1 MTSDNDSMMR
11 LSSLATTLRE
21 TKSQIA
27 DLEAK
32 LKEHKKN
39 ESRIETEDMPELMKE
54 LDMKSFTLSD
64 GTKIE
69 VNEDLLCGIT
79 EENRDSAHSWLR
91 QNNFGGIIKTNI
103 IQQYGAGEIEEAT
116 KNVALIRKLTGRTAV
131 VLESVHAQT
140 LKAFLKEQRTKGTKI
155 PAKLF
160 GLFPFSKAKV
170 TPPKGSNTSKEN

>member
-11 LSSLATTLRE
+11 LSSLASTLRE
-21 TKSQIA
+21 TKSKIA
-27 DLEAK
+27 
-32 LKEHKKN
+32 EHEDQLAALRKN

-69 VNEDLLCGIT
+69 VIEDLMCGIT
-79 EENRDSAHSWLR
+79 AENRDEAHAWLR
-91 QNNFGGIIKTNI
+91 KNRFDGIIKTLVT
-103 IQQYGAGEIEEAT
+103 QQYGPGEIEQAT
-116 KNVALIRKLTGRTAV
+116 KNAAAIKTLTGRVAT
-131 VLESVHAQT
+131 VLENIHAGT
-140 LKAFLKEQRTKGTKI
+140 LKAFLKEQRAKGTKI

-170 TPPKGSNTSKEN
+170 TPPKG